1 MVSLFDRGT
10 EDGGPAVFRLLHLL
24 EVLAGLSQPSAYT
37 GAEQSCDDRRLRR
50 TLSRSG
56 SAPERCCCRCARRIL
71 VAATIAQALSNFGHL
86 EPGFGLLPAQ
96 EDGVYLLAL
105 CLGRILQ
112 DDGADSSAAT
122 RMQGEEEAT
131 AAAGGGG
138 EGGGGGAAKATTRWK
153 KNSLGNSLWKWER
166 EWEPRQE
173 NREEAGANGTYAS
186 KDASSSGTATVGKA
200 GGAPAMSV
208 AAPAKAPPAAA
219 ASPLL
224 PPPPP
229 PPTESRPPE
238 SPRKTPTATKS
249 RPPASAPAT
258 SHASASSS
266 SSSSSAAAA
275 SPASAPLGKR
285 RASTSGGKVRR
296 AAGVAAA
303 AAEALSLSC
312 LESAPM
318 RRHPAESAVTRTA
331 SGVGLVGFFSLTDSD
346 EEPADDTIVGEEEA
360 TLEQCFDPATAELLR
375 RLRPPP
381 RREKTET

>member
-138 EGGGGGAAKATTRWK
+138 EGGGASQSNEVRAAEAALFGRKMGRSIIHSGCARFLEGGRLPLLRTWRATCSELDR
-153 KNSLGNSLWKWER
+153 R
-166 EWEPRQE
+166 F
-173 NREEAGANGTYAS
+173 
-186 KDASSSGTATVGKA
+186 
-200 GGAPAMSV
+200 V
-208 AAPAKAPPAAA
+208 AAPMEFEEFEQFEQEDHNEGREG
-219 ASPLL
+219 PLQKRL
-224 PPPPP
+224 KSVQSQIPRF
-229 PPTESRPPE
+229 SRNGL
-238 SPRKTPTATKS
+238 SQLR
-249 RPPASAPAT
+249 R
-258 SHASASSS
+258 HQLGSSS
-266 SSSSSAAAA
+266 SSPLLQCLLRQISSLLREAALPQ
-275 SPASAPLGKR
+275 SRSLPPAPW
-285 RASTSGGKVRR
+285 
-296 AAGVAAA
+296 
-303 AAEALSLSC
+303 EALARPYPRRGQVAPESDSTTMSQHTRKHRKRGENEEEIDDSLPCSWK
-312 LESAPM
+312 
-318 RRHPAESAVTRTA
+318 AVTA
-331 SGVGLVGFFSLTDSD
+331 AIL
-346 EEPADDTIVGEEEA
+346 PALR
-360 TLEQCFDPATAELLR
+360 LEVQQR
-375 RLRPPP
+375 
-381 RREKTET
+381 